1 MTKTENSRIYL
12 LLTCSGTVLS
22 GAISLFTGD
31 SYTHVSLAFD
41 PALESLC
48 SFARRNHAF
57 PLPAGLVQESLD
69 GGYFSRHSEMPCAL
83 YALPVSRA
91 AYKRARQKVE
101 KMLENQMDYHYSIKG
116 LALCRLGIEEERE
129 GHYFCSQFVG
139 EVLEDSGACAL
150 PKPPSL
156 MRPQDY
162 AALPQGQCL
171 YKGSLYRLTELSR
184 GEKSA

>member
-1 MTKTENSRIYL
+1 MTKNNSGSIYI
-12 LLTCSGTVLS
+12 LLTRSGTMLS
-22 GAISLFTGD
+22 GAISFFTGD

-41 PALESLC
+41 PELRSLC

-69 GGYFSRHSEMPCAL
+69 GGYFCRHSEMPCAL
-83 YALPVSRA
+83 YALPVSRG
-91 AYKRARQKVE
+91 AYRRARQKVE
-101 KMLENQMDYHYSIKG
+101 KMLENQLDYHYSIKG

-162 AALPQGQCL
+162 ASLPQGQCL
-171 YKGSLYRLTELSR
+171 YEGSLYRLSELNR
-184 GEKSA
+184 AGKPA